1 MFSSNSKFLD
11 NILNNSINTHD
22 NKTAFIVALNIANA
36 VVCKNALVIR
46 EYPIISTMLPTKEI
60 IKNGMLFQIDII
72 PSVSG
77 YGGISCESGV
87 LLADEQLIQEIKQ
100 SYPML
105 YKRIL
110 KRQDYMRKELG
121 IKISDQ
127 IIPTSMA
134 TAYCRPFM
142 LNKDDALKNI

>member
-1 MFSSNSKFLD
+1 M
-11 NILNNSINTHD
+11 
-22 NKTAFIVALNIANA
+22 
-36 VVCKNALVIR
+36 
-46 EYPIISTMLPTKEI
+46 
-60 IKNGMLFQIDII
+60 
-72 PSVSG
+72 
-77 YGGISCESGV
+77 
-87 LLADEQLIQEIKQ
+87 ADEQLIQEIKQ

-134 TAYCRPFM
+134 TAYCRPFT